1 MDGTGSDLDEAA
13 RRYYYMHRPAHLAAA
28 GEQPAL
34 DALLESPAWLQA
46 KLDVLDSPQ
55 ALIADYEQFGE
66 TLLHYLIHRTLA
78 DFGHLHAR

>member
-1 MDGTGSDLDEAA
+1 MPSWK
-13 RRYYYMHRPAHLAAA
+13 
-28 GEQPAL
+28 AL
-34 DALLESPAWLQA
+34 PGFKQSF
-46 KLDVLDSPQ
+46 DVLDSPQ